1 MNRPLRPD
9 ESSDGLR
16 GILEDVRI
24 TNCPGKRS
32 VTWGQVRQ
40 APGSEIFSGRDPEVF
55 PKPGDEGAD
64 ALVAHIEGHRCD
76 GFPGLQGFQRCQ

>member
-1 MNRPLRPD
+1 
-9 ESSDGLR
+9 
-16 GILEDVRI
+16 
-24 TNCPGKRS
+24 
-32 VTWGQVRQ
+32 
-40 APGSEIFSGRDPEVF
+40 VF